1 MASRVSLAVPGIS
14 SSLSAPLFAGVPLT
28 DKTLSRH
35 FAVTSCHEPDAMDWA
50 AFRGIDTL
58 VLLMAG
64 AKLPMVVDR
73 LQHHTQRAQS
83 TPVLVVRSAGTP
95 EETVWDATLGSVL
108 QVTAGEKLSP
118 CVVVV
123 GAVADRSLWLSSLQA
138 SDAPT
143 FGV

>member
-1 MASRVSLAVPGIS
+1 MPGIS

-28 DKTLSRH
+28 DKALSRH
-35 FAVTSCHEPDAMDWA
+35 FVVTSCHEPDALDWA

-58 VLLMAG
+58 VFLMAA
-64 AKLPMVVDR
+64 AKLPVVVDR
-73 LQHHTQRAQS
+73 LEQHSQRAQS

-95 EETVWDATLGSVL
+95 EETVWEATLGSIL
-108 QVTAGEKLSP
+108 QATAGEKLSP

-123 GAVADRSLWLSSLQA
+123 GAVADRSSWLSTSEA

-143 FGV
+143 FGGV